1 MPTSALGSKP
11 ILGLKTLPWSP
22 QRGFTLLELMLVVA
36 MLAVVASMAALALR
50 DGNASKLEEES
61 ARLAALLEGAR
72 AHSRTQGSEVRWQP
86 RAADGDQ
93 ASGFVFTGLSE
104 KTQMPKNWLDART
117 QAQVLGAPLLRLG
130 PEPFIGAQRVLLRLE
145 DRQLL
150 LATDGMGPFAV
161 VLEPEPGKF
170 AQP

>member
-1 MPTSALGSKP
+1 M
-11 ILGLKTLPWSP
+11 
-22 QRGFTLLELMLVVA
+22 MVVA

-50 DGNASKLEEES
+50 DGNASKLEEEA

-72 AHSRTQGSEVRWQP
+72 AHSRTQGSEVRWQA
-86 RAADGDQ
+86 RAAEGDQ
-93 ASGFVFTGLSE
+93 PSGFVFTGLSE

-117 QAQVLGAPLLRLG
+117 QGQVVGAPLLRLG

-150 LATDGMGPFAV
+150 LATDGMGPFTV
-161 VLEPEPGKF
+161 VLEPEPGKLL
-170 AQP
+170 QP